1 MQITQ
6 GHLRPLR
13 TTLKEYNFSQGWQFL
28 GLQEGGSHC
37 STST

>member
-1 MQITQ
+1 LEQ

-13 TTLKEYNFSQGWQFL
+13 TMLKEYNFSQGGQLL
-28 GLQEGGSHC
+28 GLQGGGSHC